1 MLSDLVAGRRATTIG
16 EAADIMTAL
25 DGQLSDTDGVKWFNR
40 LYLHVTLAVRDEV
53 STTTFRDPEFLGTLD
68 VLFANLY
75 FDAVAAGCTNPASA
89 PSAWRPLFECRG
101 RRGIRPLQFALAGM
115 NAHINNDLVI
125 ALDRL
130 AHSEEHY
137 PTRGSERHRDFRR
150 VNDVLERVEAELRPV
165 LSTGVINA
173 IDVALGDLDTVL
185 AMWKVSNA
193 RETAWTNGEVVWHL
207 RVAPHLRRDYL
218 SRLDRMVGF
227 AGRGLLAP
235 AAEVAK
241 RNNTRMPWQPA

>member
-1 MLSDLVAGRRATTIG
+1 MLSDLVAGRRAATIG

-25 DGQLSDTDGVKWFNR
+25 DGELSDTDGVKWFNR

-115 NAHINNDLVI
+115 NAHINRDLPEGIV
-125 ALDRL
+125 AAYRATDGEP
-130 AHSEEHY
+130 EE
-137 PTRGSERHRDFRR
+137 GSARHADFNR
-150 VNDVLERVEAELRPV
+150 VNDLLEAVEAQIKVE
-165 LSTGVINA
+165 LSTGLVMIV
-173 IDVALGDLDTVL
+173 DVAAGDVDDAI
-185 AMWKVSNA
+185 AMWKVRAA
-193 RETAWTNGEVVWHL
+193 RAAAWTNAQVLWAL
-207 RVAPHLRRDYL
+207 RPTPALRTAFF
-218 SRLDRMVGF
+218 SRLDSLTGF
-227 AGRGLLAP
+227 AGRGLLVPTAP
-235 AAEVAK
+235 LSA
-241 RNNTRMPWQPA
+241 RTRGVYAND